1 VFDVIETTTKINAV
15 DIEKDAFKANEATF
29 DGTIEFIDVWF
40 RYPSRPK
47 EWVFK
52 GLNIKIEKNECVAIV
67 GESGSGKSTFINLV
81 MRFYD
86 PEFGQVLIDGRD
98 IKTYDLRSLRQRMGL
113 VMQEPIL
120 FNYSIMENI
129 LYGKETASNME
140 IENAADIANAIEFI
154 KSNELINTFEDKADI
169 LYQAMIDN

>member
-1 VFDVIETTTKINAV
+1 MAIYIAGSALMLKNTELDPGAVMTAIWALVLGAFQAGSVVAQGPDVKRAKAAGSRVFDVIETKTVIDAV
-15 DIEKDAFKANEATF
+15 DIEENAFKADEATF
-29 DGTIEFIDVWF
+29 NGTIEFVDVWF

-52 GLNIKIEKNECVAIV
+52 GLNIKIEKNECIAIV

-86 PEFGQVLIDGRD
+86 PEFGQVLIDGKD

-113 VMQEPIL
+113 VM
-120 FNYSIMENI
+120 
-129 LYGKETASNME
+129 
-140 IENAADIANAIEFI
+140 
-154 KSNELINTFEDKADI
+154 
-169 LYQAMIDN
+169 

>member
-1 VFDVIETTTKINAV
+1 MQGIYALLLGALGFGIIFQTGPDIKRAKKGGARVFDVIENTTKINAV
-15 DIEKDAFKANEATF
+15 DIEKDVIEANESTF
-29 DGTIEFIDVWF
+29 NGTIEFKDVWF

-86 PEFGQVLIDGRD
+86 PDFGTVLIDDID
-98 IKTYDLRSLRQRMGL
+98 IKKY
-113 VMQEPIL
+113 
-120 FNYSIMENI
+120 NIM
-129 LYGKETASNME
+129 
-140 IENAADIANAIEFI
+140 
-154 KSNELINTFEDKADI
+154 
-169 LYQAMIDN
+169 